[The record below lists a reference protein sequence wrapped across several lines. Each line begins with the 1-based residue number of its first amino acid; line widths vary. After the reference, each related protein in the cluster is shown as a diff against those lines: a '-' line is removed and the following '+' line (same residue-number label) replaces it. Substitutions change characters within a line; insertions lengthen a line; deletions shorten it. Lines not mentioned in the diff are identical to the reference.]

1 MLFCIMRISSCIM
14 RISMILDPDAC
25 TYDACIR
32 VPNSSVVFFEHSP
45 NFGGEGKVG
54 CICIYLLNLYLCPG
68 RGGSNQFW
76 KGGEKLRRRHAKR
89 LRSNIALLTS
99 ASSSLQCN
107 ALAVQSH
114 LHHLHWRSNRS
125 WLVPREW
132 SWSNLVSNTDAK
144 I

>member
-14 RISMILDPDAC
+14 HISRSLILMHVRMMHVSGSQ
-25 TYDACIR
+25 I
-32 VPNSSVVFFEHSP
+32 VLLGKKSWLHLHLFVELVF
-45 NFGGEGKVG
+45 
-54 CICIYLLNLYLCPG
+54 CPG